1 VAVTY
6 PPGIVAEDEKDEI
19 DSSLVTGGNSVAV
32 TYPPGAVADDD
43 SAASLVIGG
52 KSVAVAYPPGIVAE
66 TELEVVDPAVSDETV
81 DDVAAVDAVPPLV
94 SDDEEKDS

>member
-6 PPGIVAEDEKDEI
+6 PPGIVAEDEEDEVG
-19 DSSLVTGGNSVAV
+19 SSLVTGGNSVAV

-66 TELEVVDPAVSDETV
+66 AELEVLDPAVSEEIV
-81 DDVAAVDAVPPLV
+81 DDVAEAVPPLV
-94 SDDEEKDS
+94 SDDAEKDS